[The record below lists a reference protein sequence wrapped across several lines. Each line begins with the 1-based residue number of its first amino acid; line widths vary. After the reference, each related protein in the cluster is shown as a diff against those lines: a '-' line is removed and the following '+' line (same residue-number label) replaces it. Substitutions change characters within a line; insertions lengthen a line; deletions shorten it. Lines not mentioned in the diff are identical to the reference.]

1 MHENEWEKALMYVF
15 TAVKHNT
22 QLLFC
27 SGLDKQCIRLRWG
40 KQGNLTIHLNK
51 MLFKTYTN

>member
-15 TAVKHNT
+15 IAVKHNT

-27 SGLDKQCIRLRWG
+27 SGLDKQSIRL
-40 KQGNLTIHLNK
+40 Q
-51 MLFKTYTN
+51 